1 MKKEK
6 HFDFYFPSDI
16 LKSED
21 FAPVEI
27 FVLKDYY
34 RNAFLELIDKVRLNI
49 PNYIYIVRKKCI

>member
-6 HFDFYFPSDI
+6 KFDFYFPSEI

-27 FVLKDYY
+27 KVLKKYY
-34 RNAFLELIDKVRLNI
+34 ANAFLELIDKVRIYLNL
-49 PNYIYIVRKKCI
+49 KK